1 MRISHVREL
10 MKEAGLSPEQFGHRI
25 ELSGMTL
32 RRLLKK
38 PDATEL
44 PDSYQSQV
52 RKGVYSLIIEGRL
65 SSESEVAQQIISE
78 SPNLSFEAAIHGLGF
93 RQASMAQG
101 ISHPDQ
107 VLIGLSEIGASPQH
121 QSSVQKK
128 GKELSRFR
136 KLGKEWAKRI
146 NTLATVVKSRELT
159 QLEKL
164 SAYGALFYL
173 VTVFDLI
180 PDTIPVFGVLDDF
193 AIIGIVAAYYLQK
206 FPELFR
212 MSD

>member
-1 MRISHVREL
+1 
-10 MKEAGLSPEQFGHRI
+10 MKEAGLSPEQFGQRV

-38 PDATEL
+38 PDATQVPE
-44 PDSYQSQV
+44 SYETHV
-52 RKGVYSLIIEGRL
+52 RKGVYSLLIEGRIKP
-65 SSESEVAQQIISE
+65 ESLLAQRIISE
-78 SPNLSFEAAIHGLGF
+78 SPNLSFEAAIHALGF
-93 RQASMAQG
+93 RQDSMAQG
-101 ISHPDQ
+101 TSHPEQ

-121 QSSVQKK
+121 QTSVQQK
-128 GKELSRFR
+128 GRELSRFR
-136 KLGKEWAKRI
+136 KLGKEWAKRV

-159 QLEKL
+159 QIEKL
-164 SAYGALFYL
+164 TAYGALFYL
-173 VTVFDLI
+173 ITVFDLI

-212 MSD
+212 VSD

>member
-10 MKEAGLSPEQFGHRI
+10 MKEVGLSPEQFGQRI

-38 PDATEL
+38 PDATDV
-44 PDSYQSQV
+44 PDSYQSHV

-65 SSESEVAQQIISE
+65 TPESEVAQQIISE

-93 RQASMAQG
+93 RQANMAQG
-101 ISHPDQ
+101 MSHPEQ

-136 KLGKEWAKRI
+136 KLGKEWAKRV
-146 NTLATVVKSRELT
+146 NTLAAVVKSRELT

-164 SAYGALFYL
+164 AAYGALFYL

-193 AIIGIVAAYYLQK
+193 AIIGIVAAYYIQK

-212 MSD
+212 VSD